1 VIEPLVPPI
10 SLPKIKRLDIRG
22 DQDMFDS
29 FDLRA
34 SGALIFHGASVDE
47 IPEVNISSF
56 PDQIRELSLN
66 CVEWSQKPIQSRH
79 FPNLTYLRLG
89 YMGMHGTLGE
99 YVSLPNLKHLIL
111 EEVMFKKRENIN
123 SYKPPLFSDAR
134 FLQGTPALE
143 AVYLNYQKID
153 EKFVEGLKSCTLL
166 KSLTLEQCDLS
177 RFVPPFLECLQSSE
191 FVPFLGALNM
201 IEHRI
206 PNPDMTFEEFR
217 RLFMARRPNV
227 ALSNGPYVE

>member
-1 VIEPLVPPI
+1 VPPI

-22 DQDMFDS
+22 DQDIFDA

-47 IPEVNISSF
+47 FPEVNISSF
-56 PDQIRELSLN
+56 PDQIIELSLN
-66 CVEWSQKPIQSRH
+66 CFEWSQKPIQPRR

-89 YMGMHGTLGE
+89 YMNMHGTLGE

-111 EEVMFKKRENIN
+111 EEFGSKKIN
-123 SYKPPLFSDAR
+123 GYGPPLFSDAR

-143 AVYLNYQKID
+143 TVYLSYQEID

-166 KSLTLEQCDLS
+166 QSFTLEQCDLS
-177 RFVPPFLECLQSSE
+177 QFVSPFLECLQSSE
-191 FVPFLGALNM
+191 FVPFLDTLN
-201 IEHRI
+201 IRERRI
-206 PNPDMTFEEFR
+206 PKPNMTFEEFR

-227 ALSNGPYVE
+227 ALSNGPYVK